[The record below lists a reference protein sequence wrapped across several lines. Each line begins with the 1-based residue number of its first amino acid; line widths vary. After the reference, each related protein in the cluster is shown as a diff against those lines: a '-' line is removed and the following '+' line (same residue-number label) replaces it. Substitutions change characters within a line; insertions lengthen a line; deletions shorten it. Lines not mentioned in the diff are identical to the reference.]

1 MVYYIGETIFFGVIL
16 MIRELK
22 PSHKYSSV
30 ITALSV
36 LSLAFYFLYGLIG
49 ELSLPMAS
57 AFLATL
63 FIFENPNKRIFSFLI
78 PVIGIASNLAIHGIY
93 MLVSLEIVVVALII
107 ALCYRY
113 SETKNICAVYLTVI
127 IAVFI
132 LVSFY
137 IGGARS
143 CESFDFQ
150 IVADYYSGL
159 YTELKSSLASMIASI
174 KGTGRDGAAT
184 SIMTEQQAKDMI
196 EQYSKLT
203 VAYIGAF
210 SFLLAGIAL
219 KIFNYS
225 VLKISKHG
233 IRKTFAYFFP
243 KSWVAYLYV
252 VLSIISAFISLNG
265 VFAIG
270 IITVSEILMFV
281 FAYLG
286 IRYVLTIARA
296 SERRGFLMSILI
308 FGFIFM
314 TSVAVQIISYFGA
327 WIVVSTN
334 LIKPKA

>member
-78 PVIGIASNLAIHGIY
+78 PVMGIAFNLAIHGIY

-174 KGTGRDGAAT
+174 KGTVRDGAAT

-210 SFLLAGIAL
+210 SFLLAVIAFNGTLAASKDSASLRGLKFATSNIIPLVGSSVSEAMKTLIAGATEIKSTLGIAAS
-219 KIFNYS
+219 YS
-225 VLKISKHG
+225 I
-233 IRKTFAYFFP
+233 
-243 KSWVAYLYV
+243 LYTT
-252 VLSIISAFISLNG
+252 LPGIISIFIQKL
-265 VFAIG
+265 
-270 IITVSEILMFV
+270 
-281 FAYLG
+281 
-286 IRYVLTIARA
+286 
-296 SERRGFLMSILI
+296 
-308 FGFIFM
+308 
-314 TSVAVQIISYFGA
+314 
-327 WIVVSTN
+327 
-334 LIKPKA
+334 